1 MWNWE
6 TECWG
11 ESNVAN
17 WKKLE
22 EKLIDQCL
30 QSPVNEA
37 LRMKAAQAV
46 PAVQFQFQQ
55 PIQQAVPIVQ
65 RNTYPSYYVQPSYP
79 VFGGMNSL
87 YAHGRK
93 KRSSDAE
100 LISAS
105 ELKEMWTM
113 KVSNLT
119 CFMKGAGV
127 IDDNYNIKKDFLRNG
142 VWEMKDLRA
151 TEHLSDS
158 VWRNKISQYWVD
170 CADMAESIPD
180 QVLDNCPM
188 SRMFGPM
195 ARSMKFI
202 MCKKEAT
209 EKMCGMAQAEKLQRR
224 YYPNCLGSNGASVL
238 GTRDRYEEAMAC
250 SMTHMVS
257 MMNEDMVGKFVKKA
271 IRGDM

>member
-195 ARSMKFI
+195 ARCMKFM
-202 MCKKEAT
+202 MCKK
-209 EKMCGMAQAEKLQRR
+209 
-224 YYPNCLGSNGASVL
+224 V
-238 GTRDRYEEAMAC
+238 
-250 SMTHMVS
+250 V
-257 MMNEDMVGKFVKKA
+257 
-271 IRGDM
+271 